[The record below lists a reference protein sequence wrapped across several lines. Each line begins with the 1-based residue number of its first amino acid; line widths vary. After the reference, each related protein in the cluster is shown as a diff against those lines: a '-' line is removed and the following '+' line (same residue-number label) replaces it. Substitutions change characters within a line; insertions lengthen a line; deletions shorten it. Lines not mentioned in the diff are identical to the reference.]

1 MKVHSGNKVI
11 DCKTQGE
18 WKIQSTMS
26 INFMFSKDS
35 EGTRTMHTKSH
46 NVQIMIDNETNDI
59 IKELFKS
66 LLHRYEDFP
75 AQQKHWK
82 KFKLNN
88 KIIALNILFVPYN
101 AKEIILAYKS
111 KQFKAWKSSSFV
123 NDYWFVLWHYL
134 AVKSLSVLLKGITS
148 KHRGDYR
155 RVLYIIITS

>member
-1 MKVHSGNKVI
+1 MHEHESKIDKDKSLSAKKYLNKIRPHLSDTINDHKTEGKLKVHSGNKVI

-111 KQFKAWKSSSFV
+111 KQFKA
-123 NDYWFVLWHYL
+123 
-134 AVKSLSVLLKGITS
+134 
-148 KHRGDYR
+148 
-155 RVLYIIITS
+155 

>member
-1 MKVHSGNKVI
+1 MRVKQIKTKVYQLKILNKIRPHLSHTINDHKIEGKLKVHSGNKAI

-88 KIIALNILFVPYN
+88 KIIALNIFFVPYN

-111 KQFKAWKSSSFV
+111 K
-123 NDYWFVLWHYL
+123 
-134 AVKSLSVLLKGITS
+134 
-148 KHRGDYR
+148 
-155 RVLYIIITS
+155 

>member
-111 KQFKAWKSSSFV
+111 KQFKA
-123 NDYWFVLWHYL
+123 
-134 AVKSLSVLLKGITS
+134 
-148 KHRGDYR
+148 
-155 RVLYIIITS
+155 